1 VPIVGDGGSVT
12 LSNANVNAFG
22 VVVRSGANTATG
34 SASVT
39 AVDGTGATTLYFANG
54 ANWAGTVVAGNVAL
68 TNLTEGATA
77 ASVDFAKMDLAADF
91 PVRVWRGEDGELL
104 SDRLNVGEY
113 LDSEGKGGRV
123 VPVLM
128 FEGGFLPR
136 DKFVLGRI
144 LKGADLPA
152 LGRGW
157 TAVTEEIEGDEDH
170 LEVVLKR
177 QSGLAVTV
185 R

>member
-1 VPIVGDGGSVT
+1 
-12 LSNANVNAFG
+12 
-22 VVVRSGANTATG
+22 
-34 SASVT
+34 
-39 AVDGTGATTLYFANG
+39 
-54 ANWAGTVVAGNVAL
+54 
-68 TNLTEGATA
+68 
-77 ASVDFAKMDLAADF
+77 
-91 PVRVWRGEDGELL
+91 VWRGEDGELL

-157 TAVTEEIEGDEDH
+157 TAATEEIEGDEDH